1 VFLIQIYITQT
12 YREIDMKDLHA
23 VKARFRNCSTAIKN
37 GRVLRRS
44 NFVYERIIRFLFWK
58 IDFDGASL
66 STLKELEGKGRIVF
80 ASFQSSSSALLILTS
95 LLRRHGFRVPMLAL
109 GVAPFLYQRMS
120 NVVRLVFRSLRRFFL
135 GGRFRPVAD
144 RECIRGI
151 IDDHESVVVSLLSR
165 KLFLWRYL
173 EKRSDPVQDIIEI
186 QMESPEPIFLVP
198 ELIFW
203 NMNPERTRNFIAM
216 RATGDRGLLSA
227 LFTTI
232 RSATHSSV
240 RVSTPINL
248 KEMVDQ
254 YSGESPRLVTRRVR
268 QRLFEIYNLEKRSAL
283 GPVLKTSHEM
293 MESVLY
299 HPDIINAIQAVAE
312 EKGQSVRRLRRKAYK
327 YYRGIAADFSILVI
341 KYFQKFMM
349 WVFRKVFDDVYY
361 DKEDFRMLRE
371 AAQKAP
377 LIIMPCHRSHM
388 DYLIIS
394 SMFYENRLVPPHILA
409 GDNLSFFPLGLLF
422 RKSGAFFM
430 KRSTRGLDLYTA
442 ILRQYIK
449 TLVQEGY
456 SIEFFIEGGR
466 TRTGKTM
473 HPKLGMLKYLIE
485 AVEEGYNDDMMLVP
499 VGINYDR
506 VLEEKS
512 FQRELKGR
520 NKESE
525 SNKDLMKSG
534 KYLRGGFGGV
544 HLSFGAPM
552 SFRDLKREFGAGE
565 DLVQRVADRI
575 VRKISD
581 AVVVTPFALVTAAM
595 LVSSVKG
602 FALSDLRERVSLFMK
617 CLKRVGAKLS
627 GALSDDSSVGEAI
640 DMVLEYFEHD
650 GIVSRVRLDG
660 GKKGKPNY
668 LEEFYVLNEEQR
680 MRINFYKN
688 NIIHYFLP
696 VSLYASGFV
705 AAGKGAESAGA
716 GSVRREFSMLAELFS
731 KEFVYTEAMC
741 DMPAAADEAEAFL
754 EEQGI
759 VARDNGTVRVTE
771 GRMEELLGF
780 SRLMQDVMEA
790 YYAVSTTLSAWG
802 DSRIMKKEFIAEVR
816 KAGMKRFHLGEI
828 MFFESLSQPYYS
840 SALSRIAAMR
850 LARERKTGDE
860 GTEIVIEDREGIS
873 AVEEDLRQRLLAIE
887 EASRSRRR
895 LPRPAGIAELEGEES
910 ADRVH

>member
-1 VFLIQIYITQT
+1 
-12 YREIDMKDLHA
+12 MKDLKV
-23 VKARFRNCSTAIKN
+23 VKARFRNCSTPIKN

-44 NFVYERIIRFLFWK
+44 NFFYERIIRYLFWR

-80 ASFQSSSSALLILTS
+80 ASFQSSATGLLILTS
-95 LLRRHGFRVPMLAL
+95 LLRRHGLRVPMLAM
-109 GVAPFLYQRMS
+109 GVTPFLYQDIS
-120 NVVRLVFRSLRRFFL
+120 NMVRLVFRSLRRFFL

-165 KLFLWRYL
+165 KLFLTRYL
-173 EKRSDPVQDIIEI
+173 EKRSDPLQDIIEI
-186 QMESPEPIFLVP
+186 QMESAEPIFLVP

-203 NMNPERTRNFIAM
+203 NMNPERTRNFLAM

-227 LFTTI
+227 LFTTS
-232 RSATHSSV
+232 RSVTPPSV
-240 RVSTPINL
+240 RIAPPINL
-248 KEMVDQ
+248 KEMIDK
-254 YSGESPRLVTRRVR
+254 SAGESPRLVARRVR
-268 QRLFEIYNLEKRSAL
+268 QHLFELYNLEKRSAL
-283 GPVLKTSHEM
+283 GPVIKTGQEM

-312 EKGQSVRRLRRKAYK
+312 EKGQSVRKLRRKAYK
-327 YYRGIAADFSILVI
+327 YYRGIAADFSIVVV

-349 WVFRKVFDDVYY
+349 WVFRKVFDGISYR
-361 DKEDFRMLRE
+361 KEDFKMLRE
-371 AAQKAP
+371 AARKAP
-377 LIIMPCHRSHM
+377 LIILPCHRSHM

-442 ILRQYIK
+442 VLRQYIK

-485 AVEEGYNDDMMLVP
+485 AVNEGYNDDMMLVP

-512 FQRELKGR
+512 FQRELHGKK
-520 NKESE
+520 KESE

-544 HLSFGAPM
+544 HLAFGEPM
-552 SFRDLKREFGAGE
+552 SFKELKREFGDGE
-565 DLVQRVADRI
+565 ELMYRVADRI
-575 VRKISD
+575 VRKISS

-602 FALSDLRERVSLFMK
+602 FALADLRDRVLLFMK
-617 CLKRVGAKLS
+617 CLKRSGAKLS
-627 GALSDDSSVGEAI
+627 EALEGESSLNDAI

-650 GIVSRVRLDG
+650 GIVSRVKLDG
-660 GKKGKPNY
+660 GKKGRSSY

-696 VSLYASGFV
+696 VSFYASAFL
-705 AAGKGAESAGA
+705 AAGRGGESAGA
-716 GSVRREFSMLAELFS
+716 DAVRGEFLKLSELFS
-731 KEFVYTEAMC
+731 KEFVYTESMY
-741 DMPAAADEAEAFL
+741 DMAAAADGAEGFL
-754 EEQGI
+754 EETGI
-759 VARDNGTVRVTE
+759 VARDNGTVRIAE

-780 SRLMQDVMEA
+780 ARMIQDVLEA
-790 YYAVSTTLSAWG
+790 YFAVSSTLSAWG
-802 DSRIMKKEFIAEVR
+802 DSRIMKKDFMDEVR
-816 KAGMKRFHLGEI
+816 KGGVKRYHLGEI
-828 MFFESLSQPYYS
+828 MFYESLSLPYYG
-840 SALSRIAAMR
+840 SALAKIAEMK
-850 LARERKTGDE
+850 LARERKTSDE
-860 GTEIVIEDREGIS
+860 GTELLIEDRTGVS
-873 AVEEDLRQRLLAIE
+873 AVEDDLRRRLLAVE
-887 EASRSRRR
+887 EASRSHRR
-895 LPRPAGIAELEGEES
+895 LLRPSGDRALIEGAES
-910 ADRVH
+910 ADRLH